1 MSQLTET
8 KVLEEIH
15 LAATQG
21 FCAGVASAIE
31 VVDRALHKYG
41 NPLYVRHE
49 IVHNTA
55 VIEDF
60 EEPSLSSRGDLF
72 ATLIKSIVG
81 QQISVIAAS
90 AVWSRFCNCVGE
102 VNEESILSKSHQEL
116 REVGLSHRKVEYIVG
131 IAKAWQDRYDDINW
145 DSMNDKEV
153 IEELVK
159 LRGVGRWTVQMLLI
173 FALLRQDI
181 FPIDDI
187 GLIRGMEKLYNSG
200 NTLEKSELYEISNNW
215 KPYRT
220 MGVWYIWRSIDP
232 EPVEY

>member
-1 MSQLTET
+1 M
-8 KVLEEIH
+8 
-15 LAATQG
+15 
-21 FCAGVASAIE
+21 
-31 VVDRALHKYG
+31 
-41 NPLYVRHE
+41 
-49 IVHNTA
+49 
-55 VIEDF
+55 
-60 EEPSLSSRGDLF
+60 F

-90 AVWSRFCNCVGE
+90 AVWSRFCDCVGE
-102 VNEESILSKSHQEL
+102 VDEESILAKSHQEL

-173 FALLRQDI
+173 FALLRQDV